1 MSATSIN
8 ISSCKNEKQEIQNF
22 LNLSLDTQTENSVVK
37 DRDSHLSKL
46 EELLKT
52 LSLCHFMF
60 LARQTD
66 NGDWV
71 IKQRHAAIMRQIVGK
86 ETQLK

>member
-1 MSATSIN
+1 MRNKKFRTF
-8 ISSCKNEKQEIQNF
+8 KTY
-22 LNLSLDTQTENSVVK
+22 LLDTQTENSVLK
-37 DRDSHLSKL
+37 DPDSDPSKL
-46 EELLKT
+46 EELLKP

>member
-1 MSATSIN
+1 MRNKKFRTF
-8 ISSCKNEKQEIQNF
+8 KTY
-22 LNLSLDTQTENSVVK
+22 LLDTQTENSVLKVS
-37 DRDSHLSKL
+37 DSDLSKL
-46 EELLKT
+46 EELP

-60 LARQTD
+60 LVRQTD